1 MATVAQ
7 KVWFARSA
15 LTLLKW
21 EWFAEAGIGRNRDE
35 RKLIPPLLF
44 NLYLAHK
51 AGKKLS
57 KREACTLMHVDS
69 SITGPKYIA
78 YLADLNLIVIE
89 DRPPIDRRKH
99 FVVPTKELLALVE
112 AELLRA
118 VKLAITITP
127 LNERRRGRRAPR

>member
-21 EWFAEAGIGRNRDE
+21 EWFAGAGIGRNRDE

-57 KREACTLMHVDS
+57 KREACKLMHVDS
-69 SITGPKYIA
+69 SRTGQKYIA
-78 YLADLNLIVIE
+78 YLADLHLIVIE
-89 DRPPIDRRKH
+89 DQSPVDRRKH
-99 FVVPTKELLALVE
+99 FVVPTKELLTLVE

-127 LNERRRGRRAPR
+127 LNERRRVRRAPR